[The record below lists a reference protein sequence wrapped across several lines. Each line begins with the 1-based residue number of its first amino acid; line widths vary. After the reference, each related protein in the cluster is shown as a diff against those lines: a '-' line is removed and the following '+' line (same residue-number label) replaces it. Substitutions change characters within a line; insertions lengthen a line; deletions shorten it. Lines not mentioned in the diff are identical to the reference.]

1 MLPMILVAGRITV
14 RVMRKIMGNLLE
26 NMHGGIIFM
35 YTTVRHLQAFVGV
48 YRTPVLSSYFEEN
61 LLLPATVK
69 RNSTTGV
76 ICGILKTLSL
86 RLKFVGYS
94 EKFVGYSEKELHDK
108 AFNKMLLPK
117 IFK

>member
-1 MLPMILVAGRITV
+1 MLPMILVAGSITV
-14 RVMRKIMGNLLE
+14 RVMRKIMGNLPE

-94 EKFVGYSEKELHDK
+94 EKELHDK